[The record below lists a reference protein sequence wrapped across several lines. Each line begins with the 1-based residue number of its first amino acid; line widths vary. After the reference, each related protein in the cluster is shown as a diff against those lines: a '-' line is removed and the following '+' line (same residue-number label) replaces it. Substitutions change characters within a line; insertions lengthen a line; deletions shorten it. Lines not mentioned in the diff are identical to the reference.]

1 MQLVFDDYAK
11 KIHKRVVYFIA
22 DSGSK
27 VYACKWFANE
37 NRTIRNV
44 QKRGRAEKSK
54 WNNNNNGMKQNIW
67 CERKELKGK

>member
-1 MQLVFDDYAK
+1 MQLVFDDYAKK

-37 NRTIRNV
+37 NRTIRNG

-54 WNNNNNGMKQNIW
+54 
-67 CERKELKGK
+67 